1 MRIRPLLCLIIIL
14 MGCSLLRS
22 LAATEEDSHEELSED
37 SHEELSVE
45 TEVTDDVVVKEPVN
59 DHESLTKKINNT
71 VATKQKGRSIKMIVG
86 GQSTDGLAK
95 QVSMPID
102 D

>member
-22 LAATEEDSHEELSED
+22 LAATEEDSHEELS
-37 SHEELSVE
+37 VE
-45 TEVTDDVVVKEPVN
+45 TEVTDDVVVKEHAN
-59 DHESLTKKINNT
+59 DHESLTEKINNT

-95 QVSMPID
+95 QVTLPVD

>member
-1 MRIRPLLCLIIIL
+1 MRIRPLLCLIIIM

-22 LAATEEDSHEELSED
+22 LAATEEDSHEELS
-37 SHEELSVE
+37 VE
-45 TEVTDDVVVKEPVN
+45 TEVTDDVVVKEHVN
-59 DHESLTKKINNT
+59 DHESLTEKINNT

-95 QVSMPID
+95 QVTLPVD

>member
-22 LAATEEDSHEELSED
+22 LAATEEDSHEEFSI
-37 SHEELSVE
+37 E

-59 DHESLTKKINNT
+59 DHESLTEKINNT

-95 QVSMPID
+95 QVTLPVD

>member
-1 MRIRPLLCLIIIL
+1 M

-22 LAATEEDSHEELSED
+22 LTAAADSNEESSVKNKISDEKKVIELETKSEKLPD
-37 SHEELSVE
+37 
-45 TEVTDDVVVKEPVN
+45 EV
-59 DHESLTKKINNT
+59 SAT
-71 VATKQKGRSIKMIVG
+71 VTTGQKGRSIKMIVG

>member
-1 MRIRPLLCLIIIL
+1 MRIRPLLCLIIIM

-22 LAATEEDSHEELSED
+22 LAATEEDSHEELSVENKISD
-37 SHEELSVE
+37 EKKVIELETKSEKLPDEVSTTVTTGQKRRSV
-45 TEVTDDVVVKEPVN
+45 
-59 DHESLTKKINNT
+59 
-71 VATKQKGRSIKMIVG
+71 KMIVG

-95 QVSMPID
+95 QVSIPID

>member
-22 LAATEEDSHEELSED
+22 LAATEEDSHEELS
-37 SHEELSVE
+37 VE

-59 DHESLTKKINNT
+59 DHESLTEKINNT

>member
-22 LAATEEDSHEELSED
+22 LAATEED

-95 QVSMPID
+95 QVTLPVD

>member
-1 MRIRPLLCLIIIL
+1 MRIRPLLCLIIIM

-22 LAATEEDSHEELSED
+22 LAATEGDSHEEFSI
-37 SHEELSVE
+37 E

-59 DHESLTKKINNT
+59 DHESLTEKINNT

-95 QVSMPID
+95 QVTLPID